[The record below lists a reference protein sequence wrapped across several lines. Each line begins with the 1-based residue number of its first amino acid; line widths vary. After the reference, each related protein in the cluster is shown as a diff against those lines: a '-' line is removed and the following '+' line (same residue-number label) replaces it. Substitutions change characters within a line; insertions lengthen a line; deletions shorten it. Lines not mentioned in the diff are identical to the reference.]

1 MDEKHCRLDSG
12 FGDWVPPRSTR
23 YGKRRLE
30 APVSLMEVDMT
41 TPRTRALV
49 SLAASFALTILL
61 GACAGATPRAGLEQ
75 PAAAEATTPT
85 IQFAN
90 DERDYV
96 HVYLIGDKRQWLL
109 GRVEQGAV
117 ATLRIPVEALAGE
130 IGFMQLAVI
139 AGERVTMQAARA
151 PHAKLAIAQPA
162 TAVLSQRW
170 RFAQGELTGV
180 MPNSRHSTGLDSTDA
195 HVPTRSAP

>member
-12 FGDWVPPRSTR
+12 FGDWVLPRSAR

-30 APVSLMEVDMT
+30 APVSLMEADMI
-41 TPRTRALV
+41 TPPTRALV

-117 ATLRIPVEALAGE
+117 ATLRIPAEALAGE
-130 IGFMQLAVI
+130 TGFMQLAVI

-151 PHAKLAIAQPA
+151 PRAKLTIAQPA

-170 RFAQGELTGV
+170 RFAQGEVTGAI
-180 MPNSRHSTGLDSTDA
+180 PNRQ
-195 HVPTRSAP
+195 